1 MRWVSSKSPGVQ
13 ASRSGMTY
21 DQLADALTKD
31 SWKAAAHTASGRPCD
46 VAGPSLVVELGADG
60 GDRITKTWG
69 R

>member
-1 MRWVSSKSPGVQ
+1 
-13 ASRSGMTY
+13 MTH